1 MTSFYIDDLIAVES
15 RFDLYVLCQQ
25 ETVTHLEFRYKE
37 ESVTN
42 NVIFFTREV
51 YLHIF
56 TIVSITGFNQL
67 FSSKCR
73 YEKNNNP

>member
-1 MTSFYIDDLIAVES
+1 MES

-25 ETVTHLEFRYKE
+25 ETMTHLEFRYKE

-56 TIVSITGFNQL
+56 YYCFNQGFQSTIL
-67 FSSKCR
+67 VKMSVRK
-73 YEKNNNP
+73 KNNNP